1 MVTGQIRNCLSA
13 SQYFD
18 AIKAATPK
26 QLKRIFLVNNRK
38 GVLPRSIKPLHIQSV
53 ICVRK

>member
-18 AIKAATPK
+18 AIKAATAK